1 MAQAPR
7 DTLGTRL
14 QIELTPTQ
22 LATLDEFQRTENLPS
37 RTATL
42 NLLLEIAFETVTSA
56 GQRFWDKPF
65 PIVRDLYRSSNG
77 DVWQLLHDP
86 ASGQMMVRHTP
97 NAASGGQVRETSIE
111 SFLRGGRRSAAACL
125 TESVERRSGC
135 GREPAGTIVTRPAT
149 RLSGTGWPDTSGGD
163 GDRCRQPASIR

>member
-111 SFLRGGRRSAAACL
+111 SFLRGGDGPQQHALRSLLNGAPDVVASQP
-125 TESVERRSGC
+125 EQ
-135 GREPAGTIVTRPAT
+135 
-149 RLSGTGWPDTSGGD
+149 LSHAP
-163 GDRCRQPASIR
+163 QPG